1 MIITLNVSRLNA
13 PTKRHRLV
21 EWIKKNKTY
30 ICYLQDTHS
39 DLGTHTESEGMR
51 KGIQCKWKSK
61 ESCSSNIHIKK
72 ETLKYRWLEDTKD
85 AT

>member
-1 MIITLNVSRLNA
+1 MLQPKDTDWLNGL
-13 PTKRHRLV
+13 KKIRH
-21 EWIKKNKTY
+21 IYAIYKIHTQMQGH
-30 ICYLQDTHS
+30 IQ
-39 DLGTHTESEGMR
+39 TESEGMR